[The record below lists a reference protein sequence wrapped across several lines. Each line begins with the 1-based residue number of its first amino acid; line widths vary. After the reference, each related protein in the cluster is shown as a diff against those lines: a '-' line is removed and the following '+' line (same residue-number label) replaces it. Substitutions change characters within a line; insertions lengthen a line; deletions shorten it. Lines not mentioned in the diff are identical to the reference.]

1 MTLPLETIISMWK
14 DHDADIEYQLPDG
27 SWEYVEYPD
36 FNSTKV
42 FRIYMGP
49 DFNKV
54 RWHAVE
60 GKGGISDGFPSRE
73 EALSSSNPPPRHLLK
88 VVVDYQGFLVTTT
101 LEEI

>member
-42 FRIYMGP
+42 FRIYKIG
-49 DFNKV
+49 
-54 RWHAVE
+54 RA
-60 GKGGISDGFPSRE
+60 SCRE
-73 EALSSSNPPPRHLLK
+73 R
-88 VVVDYQGFLVTTT
+88 VCMLV
-101 LEEI
+101 

>member
-42 FRIYMGP
+42 FWAIAGTFI
-49 DFNKV
+49 FN
-54 RWHAVE
+54 R
-60 GKGGISDGFPSRE
+60 
-73 EALSSSNPPPRHLLK
+73 
-88 VVVDYQGFLVTTT
+88 
-101 LEEI
+101 